1 MEYFLLI
8 LLPCLSALKVFVQ
21 GKTAQGDL
29 KNVKDCFLFTG
40 LTALVS
46 AIFLSAV
53 FLRSAPT
60 EQELLFALAYA
71 LFSTCFQFFYIL
83 AFRYGSVSIASTVTS
98 FAIVLPILYGVIVY
112 RQPVNVF
119 QYVAF
124 GLMAA
129 SFILVQ
135 KRTKEK
141 TEGKKGLWLL
151 FTLLAFLFSG
161 LTSTA
166 QVVVSMTE
174 GCDGNVV
181 VIFSYLF
188 SAAICFICTAFVFG
202 QKLTLRPKKSLF
214 IGVPLI
220 AISLGL
226 YNLFSVFT
234 LEKVPATIFYTV
246 VPGTH
251 LVLINLIGIFILKEK
266 KTPVQ
271 YVGIALAVIA
281 VILARL

>member
-29 KNVKDCFLFTG
+29 KSIKDCFLFTG

-46 AIFLSAV
+46 ALFLSAV
-53 FLRSAPT
+53 FLRSVSSG
-60 EQELLFALAYA
+60 QELIFALLYA

-98 FAIVLPILYGVIVY
+98 FDIVMPIQYGVIGYHAV
-112 RQPVNVF
+112 VTVF

-124 GLMAA
+124 ALMAT
-129 SFILVQ
+129 SFVFVQ
-135 KRTKEK
+135 RRTSEK
-141 TEGKKGLWLL
+141 TDGKKGLWLL

-166 QVVVSMTE
+166 QVVVSKTD

-181 VIFSYLF
+181 VIFSYFF
-188 SAAICFICTAFVFG
+188 SAAICFICMPVVFK
-202 QKLTLRPKKSLF
+202 QKLTLRPKKSLC
-214 IGVPLI
+214 IGIPLI

-226 YNLFSVFT
+226 YNLLSVFT
-234 LEKVPATIFYTV
+234 LQKVPATIFYTV

-251 LVLINLIGIFILKEK
+251 LVLINLIGILILKEK
-266 KTPVQ
+266 KTALQ
-271 YVGIALAVIA
+271 YVGIALAVVA